1 MLIGIEVM
9 KMTENIS
16 VKAEKELKV
25 PETQESRYS
34 FVKEPMSTRNM
45 EGLESVAS
53 MVGKV
58 WSENDLNIM
67 DIKNVI
73 PYLMSMA
80 FIQAGDSDLE
90 ILDYIDNYVKPAVF
104 EYNRI
109 IRNRKKFLSF
119 EFQGEV
125 NSIKK

>member
-1 MLIGIEVM
+1 
-9 KMTENIS
+9 MTENIS

-25 PETQESRYS
+25 PETQENRYS
-34 FVKEPMSTRNM
+34 FVKETMSTGNM
-45 EGLESVAS
+45 EGLESVAG
-53 MVGKV
+53 MVGKI

-67 DIKNVI
+67 DIKNLI

-80 FIQAGDSDLE
+80 FTQAGDSDLE

-109 IRNRKKFLSF
+109 LRNRKKFLTS
-119 EFQGEV
+119 EFHGNISSV
-125 NSIKK
+125 KR

>member
-1 MLIGIEVM
+1 
-9 KMTENIS
+9 MTENIS

>member
-1 MLIGIEVM
+1 M

-25 PETQESRYS
+25 PETQENRYS
-34 FVKEPMSTRNM
+34 FVKETMSTGNM
-45 EGLESVAS
+45 EGLESVAG
-53 MVGKV
+53 MVGKI

-67 DIKNVI
+67 DIKNLI

-80 FIQAGDSDLE
+80 FTQAGDSDLE

-109 IRNRKKFLSF
+109 LRNRKKFLTS
-119 EFQGEV
+119 EFHGNISSV
-125 NSIKK
+125 KR